1 LAFTKEKKQAM
12 LAQYEEWL
20 SKSQA
25 VFTLKYN
32 KVPSKEIDV
41 LRAKLRESGA
51 ELHITKNTLLKIAL
65 EHAGIEMKGKLHG
78 TTICGFAF
86 NDVPAV
92 AKAFKEAS
100 KEAEKYVIK
109 GGYLGTQPLNSKE
122 VVALA
127 DLPPLP
133 VMRAKLLGLLNAP
146 ASKLV
151 RTLAEPARQVAAVV
165 KSYSEKGQAT
175 A

>member
-1 LAFTKEKKQAM
+1 MAFTKEKKQAI

-25 VFTLKYN
+25 VFTLEYN
-32 KVPSKEIDV
+32 KVPSKEIDA
-41 LRAKLRESGA
+41 LRAKLREAGA

-65 EHAGIEMKGKLHG
+65 ERAGIEVKGKLHG
-78 TTICGFAF
+78 TTLCGFAF

-92 AKAFKEAS
+92 AQAFKEAS

-109 GGYLGTQPLNSKE
+109 GGYMGKQSLTNAE

-133 VMRAKLLGLLNAP
+133 VLRATLLGLINAP

-165 KSYSEKGQAT
+165 KAYSEKGQAT